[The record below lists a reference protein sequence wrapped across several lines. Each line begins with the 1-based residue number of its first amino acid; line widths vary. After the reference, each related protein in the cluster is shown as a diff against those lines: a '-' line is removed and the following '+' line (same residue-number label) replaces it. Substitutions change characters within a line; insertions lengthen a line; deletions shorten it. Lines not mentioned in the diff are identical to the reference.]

1 MKLILCIAL
10 ICVTNSIRAQVEHN
24 FVMGP
29 SKTTCDSL
37 SIVTDDKEEWI
48 KTIKNTSFRYQEQM
62 KISRYK
68 IPQQVWY
75 YSCDGQKG
83 YLIVRETKDIE
94 KIYDNVTKETWQT
107 LMDTNDPVTLYKK
120 LKEEK
125 VLKELQ
131 EE

>member
-10 ICVTNSIRAQVEHN
+10 LCVTNSLRAQVEHN
-24 FVMGP
+24 FVLGP

-37 SIVTDDKEEWI
+37 SITKEDTGGLIE
-48 KTIKNTSFRYQEQM
+48 TIRNTSFRYQEQM

-68 IPQQVWY
+68 IPQQAWY
-75 YSCDGQKG
+75 YSCDGQTG
-83 YLIVRETKDIE
+83 YLIVRETKDVE

-107 LMDTNDPVTLYKK
+107 LMDTNDPITLYKK